1 MIHPGV
7 GCIGDYCIFG
17 ANIENMSVFEDEK
30 ADSQE
35 LIRFLFGKWK
45 QIALVCFI
53 ALLGTA
59 VVTFFLDKK
68 YVSYGIIFPS
78 NNNSVESVI
87 DNPTVGYDVEA
98 DRLLQMLLSDAVFDS
113 VTRRFDLVHYYEIDT
128 ADNDWRDKLHEEYS
142 EDVSFTRSQYMSIII
157 TARTSS
163 PQLSADIVNYIID
176 RCDGL
181 RNRIFKQNLY
191 TAFKSIEKE
200 FVEKKL
206 YVDTLEKQIASLR
219 SQTNAE
225 LVIMP
230 NGQYVVLSNNTPD
243 KSDIN
248 TRLERNMNL
257 YVYEQHRLNDISGRY
272 DKAKAQ
278 YERPVTLV
286 FVLDRAVPSYHKVSP
301 SYTVNLA
308 MAGITSLIFTI
319 FYLMLAERFRS
330 MSRK

>member
-1 MIHPGV
+1 
-7 GCIGDYCIFG
+7 
-17 ANIENMSVFEDEK
+17 MSVFEDEK

-35 LIRFLFGKWK
+35 LIRFLIGKWK
-45 QIALVCFI
+45 QIAIICLI
-53 ALLGTA
+53 ALAGTA

-113 VTRRFDLVHYYEIDT
+113 VCNRFDLIKYYDIDT
-128 ADNDWRDKLHEEYS
+128 ANNDWRDKLHEEYS
-142 EDVSFTRSQYMSIII
+142 EDVNFTRSQYMSIII

-181 RNRIFKQNLY
+181 RNRIFKQNML
-191 TAFKSIEKE
+191 TAYQSIEKE
-200 FVEKKL
+200 YVAKKQR
-206 YVDTLEKQIASLR
+206 VDTLEKEIATLR

-225 LVIMP
+225 MVLMP
-230 NGQYVVLSNNTPD
+230 NGQYVVGTGNTPE
-243 KSDIN
+243 KSAIN
-248 TRLERNMNL
+248 TKLERTMNL

-286 FVLDRAVPSYHKVSP
+286 FVLDRATPSYHKVSP
-301 SYTVNLA
+301 SYSVNLA
-308 MAGITSLIFTI
+308 AAGITTLVFSI
-319 FYLMLAERFRS
+319 FYFMLAERLRGI
-330 MSRK
+330 RKK